1 MFYVNSYVFAYKKEG
16 IMYLRGRSMQ
26 EIAIEPIILQEFI
39 NDLFSNCKELLEI
52 GTT

>member
-26 EIAIEPIILQEFI
+26 EIAIEPQISQEFI
-39 NDLFSNCKELLEI
+39 NDQ
-52 GTT
+52 GTIRDRRSIRQ